1 MYELITNKISIET
14 DKIKY
19 LSDFIG
25 DDYKTKWQK
34 GDLIFID
41 SQMGKGK
48 SYFVLNVLAAK
59 RYGMKKVLIL
69 TNRDELK
76 QEFIKHLEH
85 SKKLL
90 GNITVMNYQSLE
102 KSQIY
107 NKQLEEYDYIVCDEA
122 HYFLED
128 SYTNA
133 TNISFDWIMNQ
144 DNSIKVFMT
153 ATSQKINPM
162 IEAYTRND
170 SKEYRV
176 HYYWLKSDYSYMDVM
191 KFDFSSRK
199 IIDFLM
205 NTIDKEH
212 EKILYFTYSIDEGDK
227 IYGKYPDDT
236 SRIYS
241 KYRKEN
247 LEKITQNAIDNGKCI
262 NIITIA
268 TKCIDNGISIKDAS
282 IKYIVADIKEPISL
296 IQCLGRKRM
305 KYDGVVEDKVRVY
318 LRDWTKSCKKRADT
332 YRYRLNKLN
341 EQEKAIENKEY
352 RIISEKLW
360 GFQDYYCGIDDNGKP
375 LYEKRVNPLYR
386 LALEQQIEEFENM
399 SKGEVIEFHDGKE
412 IIRYF
417 MNYYEKVVNMLTNCN
432 QLELDYVETIDS
444 QQAIE
449 ICKLYSVTGEY
460 DKKLNIYWF
469 DNDIYKELVE
479 KLNIQN
485 KSGVIR
491 KIGLMNRKL
500 EVNSVPYRIES
511 KRKIKN
517 GKRMTYY
524 YVHYHETDEGEEE

>member
-1 MYELITNKISIET
+1 MYQLITNKINLES

-34 GDLIFID
+34 GDLVFID

-59 RYGMKKVLIL
+59 RYGAKKILIL

-76 QEFIKHLEH
+76 KDFIKELER
-85 SKKLL
+85 SKKSFS
-90 GNITVMNYQSLE
+90 NITLMNYQELE
-102 KSQIY
+102 KSQIH
-107 NKQLEEYDYIVCDEA
+107 NRQLEQYDYIVCDEA

-133 TNISFDWIMNQ
+133 TNISFDWVMSQ
-144 DNSIKVFMT
+144 DNSIKIFMT
-153 ATSQKINPM
+153 ATSQKVNPM
-162 IEAYTRND
+162 IETYTKND
-170 SKEYRV
+170 SKKHRV

-227 IYGKYPDDT
+227 IYEKYPDDT

-241 KYRKEN
+241 KHRKEN

-262 NIITIA
+262 NIITVA

-282 IKYIVADIKEPISL
+282 IKYIVADIKEPVSL
-296 IQCLGRKRM
+296 VQCLGRKRM

-318 LRDWTKSCKKRADT
+318 LRDWTKSCKKRANT

-341 EQEKAIENKEY
+341 DQEKAIKNKEY

-375 LYEKRVNPLYR
+375 LYEKRVNPFYR
-386 LALEQQIEEFENM
+386 LSLEQQMEEFENM
-399 SKGEVIEFHDGKE
+399 SKGEVTELYGGTEE
-412 IIRYF
+412 ISHF
-417 MNYYEKVVNMLTNCN
+417 MSHYEKVRNMLINCN
-432 QLELDYVETIDS
+432 ELELDYVETIDS
-444 QQAIE
+444 QQVID
-449 ICKLYSVTGEY
+449 ICKLYSITGEY
-460 DKKLNIYWF
+460 DKKLNVYWF
-469 DNDIYKELVE
+469 DNNVYNEFVE

-485 KSGVIR
+485 KLGVIR
-491 KIGLMNRKL
+491 KIGIINRKL

-511 KRKIKN
+511 KRRIKN
-517 GKRMTYY
+517 NKRATYY
-524 YVHYHETDEGEEE
+524 YVHYRDIDEVEEE